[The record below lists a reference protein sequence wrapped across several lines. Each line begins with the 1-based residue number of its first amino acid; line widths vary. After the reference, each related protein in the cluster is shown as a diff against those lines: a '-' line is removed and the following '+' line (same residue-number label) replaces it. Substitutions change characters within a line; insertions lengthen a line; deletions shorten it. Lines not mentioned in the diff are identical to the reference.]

1 MSGRL
6 QALLDISRRYGRVLR
21 AAWSERR
28 RLEPLDRAADELAF
42 LPAHLELTDTPVSPV
57 PRWSARLI
65 MSFFA
70 FALLWAWLGSLNIV
84 AVAPGKT
91 VALGRTKTIQPLET
105 AVVRRILVHDGQHVK
120 KGDLLLELDA
130 EGVAADAGKAAEALT
145 DARLVDLRTSALIRA
160 LDGGEPPH
168 LENAD
173 AGARPGSGAI
183 PGQALRATTA
193 STAPNAGAGLPATT
207 ELLAMDGTPAGKLQS
222 AQQQAN
228 SEFSAFMAQK
238 QGLEATVAQKQAE
251 LHTTEAAIAPLQHY
265 ADISRERLAEY
276 EKLIGKGYVS
286 RQEYLARKQ
295 ELINAERDAELQQ
308 HHRTELIAALAAA
321 KEQLAATIADT
332 RKQWLDQQRQARDQI
347 QQSTL
352 DLERAAQRGALMQLR
367 APVDGTVQ
375 QLAVHTVGGVVT
387 PAQSLMAIVPSGVG
401 FEVEAQVL
409 DKDIGFVKQGQ
420 RVVVKLETF
429 PYTRF
434 GYLTGTIESVSHDA
448 AQDDKLGLVFPARIR
463 LDRDTLDI
471 DGTQVRITAG
481 MGVSAEIKTGQRRVI
496 DYLLSP
502 LETHVDEAMRER

>member
-1 MSGRL
+1 
-6 QALLDISRRYGRVLR
+6 
-21 AAWSERR
+21 
-28 RLEPLDRAADELAF
+28 
-42 LPAHLELTDTPVSPV
+42 
-57 PRWSARLI
+57 
-65 MSFFA
+65 
-70 FALLWAWLGSLNIV
+70 
-84 AVAPGKT
+84 
-91 VALGRTKTIQPLET
+91 
-105 AVVRRILVHDGQHVK
+105 
-120 KGDLLLELDA
+120 
-130 EGVAADAGKAAEALT
+130 
-145 DARLVDLRTSALIRA
+145 
-160 LDGGEPPH
+160 
-168 LENAD
+168 
-173 AGARPGSGAI
+173 
-183 PGQALRATTA
+183 
-193 STAPNAGAGLPATT
+193 
-207 ELLAMDGTPAGKLQS
+207 MDGTPAGKLQS

-375 QLAVHTVGGVVT
+375 QLAVHTIGGVVT
-387 PAQSLMAIVPSGVG
+387 PAQTLMAIVPSGVG

-409 DKDIGFVKQGQ
+409 DKDIGFVRQGQ